1 MSSGP
6 AAKTMDFLK
15 EQKLGL
21 GVGLALGLASMGGA
35 WFGTKQR
42 KKDKDAMIAEARKQ
56 ICLME
61 DGSTLDFDE
70 LQARASLSHTDPL
83 TPVPCFASYL
93 FPLPA
98 LPLISSRLFSLCW
111 PDASLWEA
119 RALAGASKHLF
130 SCSRICL
137 MC

>member
-1 MSSGP
+1 MSGP

-70 LQARASLSHTDPL
+70 LQACASLSHTDL
-83 TPVPCFASYL
+83 TPAPCFACTSFL
-93 FPLPA
+93 CPLCLSFLLASFLCVGPMRACGRHEHWLVLPMNSSPA
-98 LPLISSRLFSLCW
+98 LS
-111 PDASLWEA
+111 
-119 RALAGASKHLF
+119 HV
-130 SCSRICL
+130 
-137 MC
+137 